1 MLIIE
6 LLTQLDLHFLDQTLV
21 FQDVI
26 SEYFLDELF
35 PQIVHL
41 VLGGWLLLGQL
52 LQELKR
58 AIPVSILQ
66 VVAVLK
72 DIDHAALV
80 ECCQFGVWPGGEL
93 LGRQIENGEI
103 LAYL

>member
-1 MLIIE
+1 MELSLVLIFNVTLRVSSTIEIRWRGLFVLIIE

-58 AIPVSILQ
+58 AIPVST
-66 VVAVLK
+66 VV
-72 DIDHAALV
+72 
-80 ECCQFGVWPGGEL
+80 CC
-93 LGRQIENGEI
+93 
-103 LAYL
+103 